1 MAKKLKIQAVLC
13 DLRKVQETTLA
24 AYESIQLNAA
34 LALVNDRARAL
45 LARYPVTLD
54 CASTLSLKEDVT
66 LNVVNG
72 SATLTGANAP
82 DGKKFLLV
90 NGRLTVS
97 PDAGDALRQY
107 IGIEVNGTLQCPRSL
122 LGRMGSLHVNGQT
135 LAYPD
140 GAVLL
145 KSTAVLDALFLARA
159 RDALYWAAK
168 RIIAVDP
175 KLDGAA
181 LAARGARFSAP
192 EAILSERL
200 VPSLAPLFDEET
212 DLVVVPDGAAVVR
225 DDLELTDAA
234 LRRYGPKLYVLGDL
248 TLTAASRAALDE
260 LEYLHVAGDVILP
273 AALVEDFTALD
284 AEYGALVVTKGR
296 CLTGMTHLTLTRAM
310 LQSEED
316 GLRLKGCSHV
326 TLDEDIEPAL
336 ILDRLT
342 LTGCAHI
349 NCTPAQRSALAFVAQ
364 GCSHIGEADTDDADD
379 DPDTQIVQS
388 VEYVL

>member
-1 MAKKLKIQAVLC
+1 MPKKLKIQAVLC

-24 AYESIQLNAA
+24 AYESIELNAA

-45 LARYPVTLD
+45 LARYPVTLN
-54 CASTLSLKEDVT
+54 CASTLSLEEDVS

-72 SATLTGANAP
+72 TTTLTGANAP
-82 DGKKFLLV
+82 DGKKVLLV

-122 LGRMGSLHVNGQT
+122 LGRMGSLHVNGRT

-145 KSTAVLDALFLARA
+145 KSTAVLDTLFLVRA

-168 RIIAVDP
+168 RIVAVDA
-175 KLDGAA
+175 KLDGEA
-181 LAARGARFSAP
+181 LAAKGARFSTP

-200 VPSLAPLFDEET
+200 APVLAPLFDEET
-212 DLVVVPDGAAVVR
+212 DLVVVPDGTAVVR

-248 TLTAASRAALDE
+248 TLTEASRAALDG
-260 LEYLHVAGDVILP
+260 LEYLHVAGDVTLP

-296 CLTGMTHLTLTRAM
+296 CLSGMTRFTLTRAM
-310 LQSEED
+310 LQSEAD
-316 GLRLKGCSHV
+316 GLHLTGCAHV

-336 ILDRLT
+336 ILERLT
-342 LTGCAHI
+342 LNGCAHI
-349 NCTPAQRSALAFVAQ
+349 ACTPAQRDALYLVAQ
-364 GCSHIGEADTDDADD
+364 GCAHIGEEDPDDDAD
-379 DPDTQIVQS
+379 DPDTQTIQS